1 MVHYLRSE
9 KWRIDFKKPLYCGN
23 IEYEVHQSEIERL
36 FGKYGRVE
44 RVDMK
49 SGYAFVYMEDERD
62 AEDAIRA
69 LDKTEFSNGSF
80 NYISHRA

>member
-1 MVHYLRSE
+1 M
-9 KWRIDFKKPLYCGN
+9 KPLYCGN
-23 IEYEVHQSEIERL
+23 IEYEVRQSEIERL

-49 SGYAFVYMEDERD
+49 SGYAFIYMEDERD

-69 LDKTEFSNGSF
+69 LDKTEFSNGLF
-80 NYISHRA
+80 HYISQRA